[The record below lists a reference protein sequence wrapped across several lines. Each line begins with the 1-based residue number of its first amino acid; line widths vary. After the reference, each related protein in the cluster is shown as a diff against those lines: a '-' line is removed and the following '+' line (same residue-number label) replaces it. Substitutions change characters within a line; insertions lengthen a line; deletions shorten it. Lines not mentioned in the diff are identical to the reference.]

1 MKTFE
6 VEVNGNIY
14 KGDWYFDYRKEVIE
28 IENVVT
34 SVETDNGWEDCPI
47 TEANLLSDIREQV
60 EIDYEDN
67 ILIEQEEAKWERWN
81 ASQEFLREI

>member
-14 KGDWYFDYRKEVIE
+14 KGDWCFDYRKDVIE

-34 SVETDNGWEDCPI
+34 SVETDNGWTDCPI
-47 TEANLLSDIREQV
+47 NEPDLLV
-60 EIDYEDN
+60 EIRDKVEVDYEDD
-67 ILIEQEEAKWERWN
+67 IAVEQEEAKWERWN
-81 ASQEFLREI
+81 ASQECLRGE